1 NRLKEITVAIADT
14 PALQRQKDD
23 PGRVDPQ
30 SREAADHS
38 FNYLAAAALLDGD
51 FGLHSFDNA
60 RWTDPKIRA
69 VMARLSIACDGSL
82 NPRRPAASPA
92 ARRPPG
98 PAGRSYPAGV
108 LDPPGFSRHG
118 VSADAVLRKFN
129 SITADRLGA
138 ASRQRIIDAAMG
150 FDRSGSSRDLMD

>member
-1 NRLKEITVAIADT
+1 
-14 PALQRQKDD
+14 LQRQKDD

-60 RWTDPKIRA
+60 RWTDPKVRA
-69 VMARLSIACDGSL
+69 VMARLSIVCDGSL
-82 NPRRPAASPA
+82 NARSPGAFPCAMRATGPEARTPAA
-92 ARRPPG
+92 
-98 PAGRSYPAGV
+98 GV
-108 LDPPGFSRHG
+108 PHPPGFPRHG

-129 SITADRLGA
+129 STTADRLGA
-138 ASRQRIIDAAMG
+138 GSRQRIIDAAMAL
-150 FDRSGSSRDLMD
+150 DQSASCRDLMDALATASKA